1 VVTTLPA
8 PPLASIDWQTH
19 RIIRSLYPPIDL
31 FEDIADPADWE
42 LLAAAE
48 AKTNPRIM
56 ETIGN
61 LALVPV
67 DRRVGGDGA
76 SMVMAPFTHISKDRP
91 GRFSNGSYGVYYAAN
106 SLDTAISET
115 AYHHGRFMAATSEPP
130 GWTSEFRELVGNI
143 TKRLHDIT
151 KTPTYDS
158 CLDVNPSNYGVAQSF
173 AKTLR
178 TNGSDGIFYP
188 SVRHPGGLCIAAFWP
203 DVVSIPTQA
212 RHLTYHWDGTRVDKI
227 KDAGIGKVF
236 ALI

>member
-1 VVTTLPA
+1 MTTLPT
-8 PPLASIDWQTH
+8 PPLASVDWQTH

-76 SMVMAPFTHISKDRP
+76 SMIMAPFTHVSKDRP

-130 GWTSEFRELVGNI
+130 GWTSDFRELVGKV
-143 TKRLHDIT
+143 TKQLHDIT
-151 KTPTYDS
+151 ETPTYDC
-158 CLDVNPSNYGVAQSF
+158 CLDVDPSNYGAAQSF
-173 AKTLR
+173 AETLR
-178 TNGSDGIFYP
+178 KNGSDGILYP
-188 SVRHPGGLCIAAFWP
+188 SVRHPSGLCIAAFWP
-203 DVVSIPTQA
+203 DAVSIPTQA

-227 KDAGIGKVF
+227 KDAGTGKVF